1 MLILDEMICKLQLWS
16 KRVSL
21 QACSTLVINKFQS
34 HIYTIRERHKFSDF
48 GLRQNLDSKDTN
60 SEIHFINLHI
70 ISFGL
75 LFIYF
80 VHVQFYMCYRFLISS
95 GIVLLRPLKI
105 KTFKKNIRAYK
116 DCICLKYILSL
127 IVFRSEKKYYL
138 KVQIYVTQGILRE
151 VNILI

>member
-1 MLILDEMICKLQLWS
+1 
-16 KRVSL
+16 
-21 QACSTLVINKFQS
+21 
-34 HIYTIRERHKFSDF
+34 
-48 GLRQNLDSKDTN
+48 
-60 SEIHFINLHI
+60 
-70 ISFGL
+70 
-75 LFIYF
+75 
-80 VHVQFYMCYRFLISS
+80 MCYRFLISS

-151 VNILI
+151 INILI